1 MVKWTRGTSHVL
13 RLVAL
18 FAVFAALELTGCGGT
33 SGASASGTTSATSTS
48 AAGGSTAATTDPVG
62 FSADNVS
69 VSQSAGS
76 VSLTVT
82 RTGTALSAVS
92 VDFGTQDGTA
102 IAGTDYESTTG
113 TLQWAENDTSA
124 KTITVPVSNAAPFS
138 GVRTFQV
145 VLTNPNGSGAKIGS
159 PGSSTVSISGDATA
173 QVGSIQLSGSTYSA
187 AQTAGTAT
195 ITVNRIGGSAGAVSV
210 AYSTANAT
218 AISGTDYTAANGVL
232 DWADG
237 DASSKTFDVAISTAN
252 TFVGNKTFS
261 VALSDPRSGVALGSP
276 ASAVVTISG
285 SGSAAAGSLQLAN
298 SSYSVSQSS
307 GALKI
312 SVSRV
317 SGSSGAISVAYATT
331 NGTAVAGTD
340 YTTAKGTLNWAAG
353 DSADK
358 TFNVAVT
365 NAAPFSGSRNFK
377 VALSTPSST
386 ATIGSPG
393 AATVTINGSAA
404 PAAGA
409 LEIAQS
415 TYTVSQSAGS
425 VTLTVNRTG
434 GSAGAASVSYS
445 TTSGTAVAGTDFTA
459 SSGTLKWSDAD
470 AASKTI
476 SIPVSASS
484 PFSGTRS
491 FSVALS
497 SPTGSTLGSPGS
509 ASVAINGTAAAAV
522 GSLQLSASSLSVA
535 QSAGSLTVTVNRTGG
550 ASGAIS
556 VKYATANGSA
566 SAGTDYTAASGTLQ
580 WADGDAAS
588 KTFPVAISNASGFAG
603 NKTFTVT
610 LSSPT
615 AGATLSSP
623 SAATA
628 TINGAGSTSG
638 SGASIFQIFHDG
650 VFSWGGDYSWG
661 VTIDYKDTAGVPLQG
676 PYDIAVTGIGGFQ
689 PFATN
694 YDFDP
699 TPYKYLVFS
708 LKPTVPNQQWQS
720 GFYKV
725 GDIATGVILNVL
737 NYGPAPVVGQWTT
750 YKIPLG
756 AGGYQLTPGTHI
768 YKFMIQDQTADIQ
781 GSGYTTNHW
790 YVDGIYFTTQ

>member
-1 MVKWTRGTSHVL
+1 ML
-13 RLVAL
+13 RLTV
-18 FAVFAALELTGCGGT
+18 FFVVFAALELTGCGGT
-33 SGASASGTTSATSTS
+33 SGSSASG
-48 AAGGSTAATTDPVG
+48 AASTATDSVGVTAPADPIG

-76 VSLTVT
+76 VTLTVT
-82 RTGTALSAVS
+82 RSGTASSAVS
-92 VDFGTQDGTA
+92 VDFGTEDGTA
-102 IAGTDYESTTG
+102 IAGTDYENATG

-124 KTITVPVSNAAPFS
+124 KTITVPVSNVTPFS

-145 VLTNPNGSGAKIGS
+145 VLTNPSGSGAQIGS
-159 PGSSTVSISGDATA
+159 PGSTTVSISGDATA
-173 QVGSIQLSGSTYSA
+173 EVGSVELSGSAYSV
-187 AQTAGTAT
+187 AQSAGTAT

-218 AISGTDYTAANGVL
+218 AVSGTDYTAANGIL
-232 DWADG
+232 EWADG
-237 DASSKTFDVAISTAN
+237 DASSKTFDVAISTAKAF
-252 TFVGNKTFS
+252 TGSKTFS

-276 ASAVVTISG
+276 SSAVVTITG
-285 SGSAAAGSLQLAN
+285 SGSAASAGSLHLDA
-298 SSYSVSQSS
+298 SSYTVSQSA
-307 GALKI
+307 GTLKI

-317 SGSSGAISVAYATT
+317 GGSSGAVSVAYATT

-353 DSADK
+353 DTAAK
-358 TFNVAVT
+358 TFNVTIT
-365 NAAPFSGSRNFK
+365 NGTAFSGSRNFK

-386 ATIGSPG
+386 VTIGSPG

-409 LEIAQS
+409 VELAKS
-415 TYTVSQSAGS
+415 TYTVAQSAGS

-434 GSAGAASVSYS
+434 GSAGAASVGYS

-459 SSGTLKWSDAD
+459 SSGTLKWTDGD
-470 AASKTI
+470 AASKTF
-476 SIPVSASS
+476 SIPISTSS
-484 PFSGTRS
+484 SFSGTRS
-491 FSVALS
+491 FSVALKT
-497 SPTGSTLGSPGS
+497 PTGSTLGSPGS
-509 ASVAINGTAAAAV
+509 ATVAINGAAAAAV
-522 GSLQLSASSLSVA
+522 GSLQLSSSSYAVS
-535 QSAGSLTVTVNRTGG
+535 QSAGTLTVTVNRTGG
-550 ASGAIS
+550 SSGSIS
-556 VKYATANGSA
+556 VKYATANGTA
-566 SAGTDYTAASGTLQ
+566 IAGTDYTAASGTIQ
-580 WADGDAAS
+580 WSDGDAAS
-588 KTFPVAISNASGFAG
+588 KTFPVAVSNASVFSGS
-603 NKTFTVT
+603 KSFTVT

-615 AGATLSSP
+615 SGATLSTP
-623 SAATA
+623 SSATA
-628 TINGAGSTSG
+628 TISGSGSSNG
-638 SGASIFQIFHDG
+638 SGASVFQIFHNG

-661 VTIDYKDTAGVPLQG
+661 VTLDYKDTSGIPLQG

-699 TPYKYLVFS
+699 SPYKYLVFS
-708 LKPTVPNQQWQS
+708 LKPTLANQQWQS

-756 AGGYQLTPGTHI
+756 AGGYQLTSGTHI

-781 GSGYTTNHW
+781 GSGYTNNHW